1 MDGPPG
7 VSDSDTATD
16 SLRVVLSQRFSLDR
30 GVACPSFDRVQGIYS
45 TGSHH
50 RVQQTGRLVRQ
61 SINSSEVGREVDGK
75 VRFGEEVG
83 VELEISAAP
92 SLNVVSQRVL

>member
-1 MDGPPG
+1 MG
-7 VSDSDTATD
+7 VRRFVTGTDTPVIPR
-16 SLRVVLSQRFSLDR
+16 LVVSSHQFPLDQECLSRYY
-30 GVACPSFDRVQGIYS
+30 GGVQGTYS

-61 SINSSEVGREVDGK
+61 SINSSDVGREVDGK